1 MAKSIK
7 RNYFYNLSYQIFSI
21 LAPLLTAPYIARVFG
36 PERIGIHAYVTT
48 VVSFFVMFGTLSI
61 NLFASRELAYYKS
74 DILKRSKL
82 FWDIVTLNALN
93 LAITTIIFYIFR
105 RTTIYKIFFIS
116 INNIFIYYF

>member
-7 RNYFYNLSYQIFSI
+7 KNYFYNLSYQIFSI

-48 VVSFFVMFGTLSI
+48 VVSFFVMFGTLRI

-93 LAITTIIFYIFR
+93 LAITTIIFYIF
-105 RTTIYKIFFIS
+105 IFLEEPQ
-116 INNIFIYYF
+116 YTKYFLIQ